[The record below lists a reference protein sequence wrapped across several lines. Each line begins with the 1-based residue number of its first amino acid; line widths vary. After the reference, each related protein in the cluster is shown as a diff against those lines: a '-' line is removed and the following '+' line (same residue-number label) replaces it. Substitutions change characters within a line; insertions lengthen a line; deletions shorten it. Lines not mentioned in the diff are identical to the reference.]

1 MGEGRGEVGRMKGE
15 LELERMTV
23 ASRRSTLTDQSITH
37 LTLSTQNNLLQSQN
51 KSLQSS
57 LQTDSN
63 TLSSYALSLSRAE
76 ERIKE
81 LETEAREAE
90 GVRRKLHNVVQELKG
105 NIRVFCRVRPVLA
118 LEGEGEGRADIR
130 YPDRRDRR
138 EIVLES
144 TSESAMGQERKE
156 VYNFGFD
163 RVRFLPPLHHVCMHA
178 LMPNTERR
186 YSSPLQHKKKSS
198 KRSPSS
204 RRAVRTGIMFVFS
217 RMGRRG
223 VGRVL
228 RWRVGGYVF
237 LSLSV
242 GFRRY

>member
-1 MGEGRGEVGRMKGE
+1 VGEGRGEVGRMKGE
-15 LELERMTV
+15 SELEMKTV
-23 ASRRSTLTDQSITH
+23 ASLKLTDQTNTH
-37 LTLSTQNNLLQSQN
+37 LTLSTQNNILHSQIE
-51 KSLQSS
+51 SLESS

-81 LETEAREAE
+81 LEDEAREAE
-90 GVRRKLHNVVQELKG
+90 GVRRKLHNMVQELKG

-118 LEGEGEGRADIR
+118 LEGEGEERADIR

-163 RVRFLPPLHHVCMHA
+163 RVRPLPFTTYVCINA
-178 LMPNTERR
+178 
-186 YSSPLQHKKKSS
+186 
-198 KRSPSS
+198 
-204 RRAVRTGIMFVFS
+204 
-217 RMGRRG
+217 
-223 VGRVL
+223 
-228 RWRVGGYVF
+228 
-237 LSLSV
+237 
-242 GFRRY
+242 